1 MPIYEYAC
9 DDCQK
14 EFEMFVGIRDAAV
27 QECKHCAGKNIRKLI
42 SNCSF
47 QLKGTGWY
55 KTDYAD
61 KKSDASNGGKK
72 APSSENSSADTS
84 ASASTDSESKKTS
97 KDSESK
103 KTSKDG
109 DSSKSSSSEKA
120 A

>member
-9 DDCQK
+9 DDCQ
-14 EFEMFVGIRDAAV
+14 ENFEVFTGINDAPV
-27 QECKHCAGKNIRKLI
+27 QECTQCAGKNIRKLI

-55 KTDYAD
+55 KTDYANKD
-61 KKSDASNGGKK
+61 SGASNNGKK
-72 APSSENSSADTS
+72 GPAEEKSGADTS
-84 ASASTDSESKKTS
+84 ASAS

-103 KTSKDG
+103 KTSKDS
-109 DSSKSSSSEKA
+109 DSSSKKSSSEKA